1 MPEETMT
8 LACPSATDKMEWLTA
23 LQSAIKKALLI
34 DDAGSSSSGRATPP
48 LVRSAS
54 YTFTK
59 LPQFKDVTYRGDTF
73 DQTIQLLL
81 LTFFY
86 FYF

>member
-8 LACPSATDKMEWLTA
+8 LACPSPADKTEWLAA
-23 LQSAIKKALLI
+23 LQTAIKQALSV
-34 DDAGSSSSGRATPP
+34 DDKGFSSNGRATPP

-59 LPQFKDVTYRGDTF
+59 LPHLKDVTYKGKDFKQHRH
-73 DQTIQLLL
+73 L
-81 LTFFY
+81 Y
-86 FYF
+86 N

>member
-8 LACPSATDKMEWLTA
+8 LACTTPADKTEWLTA
-23 LQSAIKKALLI
+23 LQTAIKQALAVS
-34 DDAGSSSSGRATPP
+34 DETAASSNGRATPP

-59 LPQFKDVTYRGDTF
+59 LPHLKDVTYRGEPF
-73 DQTIQLLL
+73 A
-81 LTFFY
+81 
-86 FYF
+86 